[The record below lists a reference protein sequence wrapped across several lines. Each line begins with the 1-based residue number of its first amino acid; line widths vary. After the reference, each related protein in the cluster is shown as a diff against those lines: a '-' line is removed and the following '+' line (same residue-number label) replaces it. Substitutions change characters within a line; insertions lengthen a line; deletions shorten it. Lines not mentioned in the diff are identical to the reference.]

1 MIQVRRVYTPK
12 PGGGELA
19 NHLKDLQ
26 GATTRGG
33 FPPLSVYRRV
43 FGPHGTMV
51 TQQSWPAIADYEASR
66 AKVRQT
72 GAITEIFSR
81 IYPLLASAH
90 VTEVYEEA
98 G

>member
-19 NHLKDLQ
+19 KHLKDLQ
-26 GATTRGG
+26 AATVEAG
-33 FPPLSVYRRV
+33 FPALSVYRRV

-51 TQQSWPAIADYEASR
+51 TQQEWSSIADYEASR
-66 AKVRQT
+66 TEVRRT
-72 GAITEIFSR
+72 AAITEIFSR
-81 IYPLLASAH
+81 IYPLLASTH

>member
-19 NHLKDLQ
+19 KHLKDLQ
-26 GATTRGG
+26 AATVKAG
-33 FPPLSVYRRV
+33 FPALSVYRRV

-51 TQQSWPAIADYEASR
+51 TQQEWSSIADYEASR
-66 AKVRQT
+66 TEVRRT
-72 GAITEIFSR
+72 AAITEIFSL
-81 IYPLLASAH
+81 IYPLLASTH

>member
-1 MIQVRRVYTPK
+1 VIQVRRVYTPK

-19 NHLKDLQ
+19 KHLKDLQ
-26 GATTRGG
+26 AATVEAG
-33 FPPLSVYRRV
+33 FPALSVFRRI

-51 TQQSWPAIADYEASR
+51 TQQSWPSITEYEVSR
-66 AKVRQT
+66 ARVRQT

-81 IYPLLASAH
+81 IYPLLASTH

-98 G
+98 D

>member
-19 NHLKDLQ
+19 KQLKDLQ
-26 GATTRGG
+26 AATVEAG
-33 FPPLSVYRRV
+33 FPALSVYRRV

-51 TQQSWPAIADYEASR
+51 TQQEWSSIADYEASR
-66 AKVRQT
+66 TEVRRT
-72 GAITEIFSR
+72 AAITEIFSR
-81 IYPLLASAH
+81 IYPLLASTH

>member
-12 PGGGELA
+12 PGRGELA

-26 GATTRGG
+26 GATIEGG

-51 TQQSWPAIADYEASR
+51 TQQEWSSIADYEASR
-66 AKVRQT
+66 AEVRRT
-72 GAITEIFSR
+72 AAITEIFDR
-81 IYPLLASAH
+81 IYPLLASTH

>member
-19 NHLKDLQ
+19 KHLKALQ
-26 GATTRGG
+26 AATVEAG
-33 FPPLSVYRRV
+33 FPALSVYRRV

-51 TQQSWPAIADYEASR
+51 TQQEWSSIADYEASR
-66 AKVRQT
+66 TEVRRT
-72 GAITEIFSR
+72 AAITEIFSR
-81 IYPLLASAH
+81 IYPLLASTH